1 MITKKILI
9 AIVLLCLPNI
19 GFTQSYPIYKNTSA
33 IAVLDQEALFT
44 ESDWGKRI
52 LKDVEEKVI
61 ILSAENRSIEKKLEI
76 EEFELTK
83 TRKIIKKVEFDILA
97 LEFDTKVKDIRD
109 LQADKQRKINV
120 FLNENRAL
128 FFETIRPMLLS
139 FIDELGVEVLLDK
152 DTVAL
157 ASTGSDITNITIK
170 KVNDQFKSFYNK

>member
-9 AIVLLCLPNI
+9 AIVLLCLPNT

-170 KVNDQFKSFYNK
+170 KVNDQFKSFYIK

>member
-1 MITKKILI
+1 
-9 AIVLLCLPNI
+9 
-19 GFTQSYPIYKNTSA
+19 
-33 IAVLDQEALFT
+33 
-44 ESDWGKRI
+44 
-52 LKDVEEKVI
+52 
-61 ILSAENRSIEKKLEI
+61 
-76 EEFELTK
+76 
-83 TRKIIKKVEFDILA
+83 
-97 LEFDTKVKDIRD
+97 

>member
-1 MITKKILI
+1 M
-9 AIVLLCLPNI
+9 
-19 GFTQSYPIYKNTSA
+19 
-33 IAVLDQEALFT
+33 
-44 ESDWGKRI
+44 
-52 LKDVEEKVI
+52 
-61 ILSAENRSIEKKLEI
+61 
-76 EEFELTK
+76 
-83 TRKIIKKVEFDILA
+83 
-97 LEFDTKVKDIRD
+97 
-109 LQADKQRKINV
+109 QADKQRKINV